1 MNFFANITE
10 TIYSTPLIR
19 LNSAAHRL
27 VEETPNA
34 FLENQYHNSVNPQRH
49 NDFTGPEIWQQTI
62 YLLWT
67 ASSRLVI
74 ETAS

>member
-1 MNFFANITE
+1 MDFYANITE
-10 TIYSTPLIR
+10 TIGSTPLIR
-19 LNSAAHRL
+19 LNSVAHRL

-34 FLENQYHNSVNPQRH
+34 FLANQYHNSVKPQRQY
-49 NDFTGPEIWQQTI
+49 DFTGPEIWQQTI

-67 ASSRLVI
+67 PSSRLVI